1 MMKGYLSKE
10 ISSKEGFLPFLL
22 AILCLALYLPNLG
35 GRDFWSGRETLYAQ
49 VARETLWEGHWFA
62 LHYNGEVYCNK
73 PPLYFWFI
81 ALLSMPFG
89 DVTPFS
95 LRLPLALSALG
106 TVLVVFYLGKSLF
119 SVRTGFLAGVIL
131 ASSPQFQKYA
141 CVGKLEMLLTFFIA
155 SSIAAFYYGLN
166 STVNKKKYFLWGWL
180 LMALAILTKGLGF
193 LLIPPVI
200 LLHLASRREL
210 HRLKETELLLGSILI
225 LALMMVWLLPAYIQ
239 GGPYYIQG
247 LLGHFEFHL
256 KQTPRYIKPFYY
268 LCEVFVGLLPWTLL
282 LPAFFFYLRKAT
294 AEKREGLRLPF
305 LWFAAM
311 FIIFCILL
319 SKKSRYVL
327 TLYPAVALM
336 LACLWDTYIEKASP
350 FWPKIK
356 VVPVVV
362 ISLSSGVLME
372 LIASGALSTPTLKG
386 LVAFSFTALGV
397 IIWLALRAS
406 QYRVIFLSLF
416 LVITSF
422 EMTYMRLSLP
432 RESNAGIE
440 RAVCEEILRVMES
453 GSSLAVYNFA
463 FFNPD
468 YVFYTKT
475 RVRQLSSEEG
485 LTSFFTSEGRAYCLL
500 SEGDYQKIKLFT
512 FKITEVKRGYDG
524 KLILVS
530 NKPNHEEK

>member
-1 MMKGYLSKE
+1 MKGYLSKE

-35 GRDFWSGRETLYAQ
+35 GRDLWSGRETLYAQ
-49 VARETLWEGHWFA
+49 IARETLWEGHWFA

-81 ALLSMPFG
+81 ALLSIPFG
-89 DVTPFS
+89 DVTPFT

-106 TVLVVFYLGKSLF
+106 TVLLVFYLGKSLF
-119 SVRTGFLAGVIL
+119 SIRTGFLAGVIL
-131 ASSPQFQKYA
+131 ATSPQFQKYA

-166 STVNKKKYFLWGWL
+166 STVNKRRYFLLGWF
-180 LMALAILTKGLGF
+180 LMAMAVLTKGLGF

-200 LLHLASRREL
+200 FLYLASRREL
-210 HRLKETELLLGSILI
+210 HRLKETEPFLGSILL
-225 LALMMVWLLPAYIQ
+225 LALLMAWLLPAYLQ

-256 KQTPRYIKPFYY
+256 TQTPRSIKPFYY
-268 LCEVFVGLLPWTLL
+268 LLEVFIGLLPWTLL
-282 LPAFFFYLRKAT
+282 LPAFFFYLRKGG

-336 LACLWDTYIEKASP
+336 LAYLWDTYIEKASP
-350 FWPKIK
+350 FWPRIK

-372 LIASGALSTPTLKG
+372 LIASGALSTPILKG
-386 LVAFSFTALGV
+386 LGVFSSTALGV
-397 IIWLALRAS
+397 AVWLALRAS

-422 EMTYMRLSLP
+422 EMAYMRLSLP
-432 RESNAGIE
+432 RESKAGIE
-440 RAVCEEILRVMES
+440 RAVCEEVLRVMEPS
-453 GSSLAVYNFA
+453 SSLAVYNFA

-475 RVRQLSSEEG
+475 YIRQLSSEG
-485 LTSFFTSEGRAYCLL
+485 DLASFFASEERAYCLL
-500 SEGDYQKIKLFT
+500 TEGDYQKMKLST
-512 FKITEVKRGYDG
+512 SKIAEVKRDYAGD